1 MAWTKSP
8 QSLIDLFDKSVPS
21 SVTVSRRK
29 MFGYPAAFANGNLF
43 IGLHQNDFIMRLS
56 EEDRARFSAEYGE
69 RVFEPM
75 KGRPMREYVRLPEEL
90 LTDARRQTTVKKF
103 VLLHYGFEKP
113 TPEIMAAW
121 GKWFQSMKDRI
132 IDMGG
137 HFSGGREISKAG
149 TKDLP
154 LGLESI
160 TGFTIVSADSIDDAE
175 KIAQSNPYISSI
187 RIYEVMSK

>member
-8 QSLIDLFDKSVPS
+8 QSLIDLFDESVPS

-56 EEDRARFSAEYGE
+56 EEDRTRFSAKYGE
-69 RVFEPM
+69 RWFE
-75 KGRPMREYVRLPEEL
+75 
-90 LTDARRQTTVKKF
+90 
-103 VLLHYGFEKP
+103 
-113 TPEIMAAW
+113 
-121 GKWFQSMKDRI
+121 SMKNRI

-160 TGFTIVSADSIDDAE
+160 TGFTIVSAESIDDAE

-187 RIYEVMSK
+187 RVYEVMSK